1 MKLSSVLFFFTIIL
15 FCFSRDTL
23 AEANYEFTIGAGV
36 YALDVDQKFGEQI
49 EDDSNAAS
57 FSFGVY
63 RDSGAEESTDDNLNN
78 QSFWGAVIEYSV
90 PLGRDD
96 NLPGNGRMIG
106 FRPVNYLMVFDES
119 SSMEFYAGIAQF
131 DWIKTANGYLFGF
144 DYRYNLFGEGSGLM
158 ADFKY
163 YQDLAYDSPQ
173 GDDIVDGFQSS
184 IKIYYQF

>member
-1 MKLSSVLFFFTIIL
+1 MKLSSVLFSCSIVL
-15 FCFSRDTL
+15 LCFSTDSL
-23 AEANYEFTIGAGV
+23 AETHYEFTIGGGV
-36 YALDVDQKFGEQI
+36 YALDVDQKFGDQI
-49 EDDSNAAS
+49 EDDSS
-57 FSFGVY
+57 VTSISFGVY
-63 RDSGAEESTDDNLNN
+63 RDSGSEESTDETLDE
-78 QSFWGAVIEYSV
+78 QSFWGAVIEYSM

-96 NLPGNGRMIG
+96 NLPGNGQMIA
-106 FRPVNYLMVFDES
+106 FRPVNYLMLLDES

-144 DYRYNLFGEGSGLM
+144 NYRYNLFGESSGLM

-184 IKIYYQF
+184 IKFYYQF